1 MLRSMFF
8 RWLSRWQG
16 RIVLLLLSTFQ
27 TFKTKRGLHT
37 LKKIDLYRV
46 HIASSQ
52 KNTQRNYAS
61 CNRFL
66 RGKTSLFGELLF
78 HQIGREDGASLKDQV
93 VATLK
98 KYEHSLPWTLDWKFR
113 LQRIYKMC
121 ENLPSHLT
129 GSSPFV
135 QEPSNWQ
142 RLCPGPFRWYP
153 LGHSNEQTV
162 STSLGP
168 LVQEWSVITWA
179 PTLRAGHFFSPGAA
193 AENKFQIFFFKF
205 LFHYLGR
212 LNVSLDYTQ
221 RVKTWSKTR

>member
-1 MLRSMFF
+1 MTGSNCF
-8 RWLSRWQG
+8 
-16 RIVLLLLSTFQ
+16 
-27 TFKTKRGLHT
+27 
-37 LKKIDLYRV
+37 
-46 HIASSQ
+46 ASSKHLSNFQ
-52 KNTQRNYAS
+52 NQTRSSHAQENWLVSRSHRKQPKKTQSNYAS
-61 CNRFL
+61 WNRFL
-66 RGKTSLFGELLF
+66 RGKTSLFGESLF
-78 HQIGREDGASLKDQV
+78 HQIGREDGASLKDQLKV

-193 AENKFQIFFFKF
+193 AENKFQIFFLQISISLSRKAKCF
-205 LFHYLGR
+205 LR
-212 LNVSLDYTQ
+212 LH
-221 RVKTWSKTR
+221 SKG

>member
-1 MLRSMFF
+1 MTGSNCF
-8 RWLSRWQG
+8 
-16 RIVLLLLSTFQ
+16 
-27 TFKTKRGLHT
+27 
-37 LKKIDLYRV
+37 
-46 HIASSQ
+46 ASSKHLSNFQ
-52 KNTQRNYAS
+52 NQTRSSHAQENWLVSRSHRKQPKKYVKKLRFMQPVLPRENVIVWWITFPSDWS
-61 CNRFL
+61 CC
-66 RGKTSLFGELLF
+66 
-78 HQIGREDGASLKDQV
+78 QV
-93 VATLK
+93 VVTLK
-98 KYEHSLPWTLDWKFR
+98 KYNHRLPWTLDWKFR
-113 LQRIYKMC
+113 LQRIYKIC

-193 AENKFQIFFFKF
+193 AENKFQIFFLKF
-205 LFHYLGR
+205 LFHYLRR
-212 LNVSLDYTQ
+212 LNVSLDHTQ
-221 RVKTWSKTR
+221 RAKAWSKTR